1 MNAREIVRIIR
12 ELEQE
17 DDESIQ
23 QRFGTQ
29 AQAAAQSMESL
40 LAARLLEES
49 PHAALWEQFR
59 ESPESAAAA
68 LTGVLEMIFEADPAF
83 AERLDAFGSMY
94 EKAMYE
100 SEVVEKAVE
109 SEEAPAIQSDVS
121 QDLRQDVTLNA
132 AGQGQTIDKNKYLYG
147 DTVRDN
153 KPTTPISETEGVSVG
168 ESAQVMTRLGTAR
181 GLGVPQL
188 FEQLQR
194 AVRDN
199 PALSEVDKNHLV
211 VEIQAIRRQV
221 VPDEA
226 GLRTALLK
234 EKDLV
239 RRLEN
244 IQRIAPDIADF
255 LFSELASASEDV
267 PDAVQRAVA
276 QVQSP
281 PEK

>member
-17 DDESIQ
+17 DGESIQ

-59 ESPESAAAA
+59 ENPESAAAA
-68 LTGVLEMIFEADPAF
+68 LTGALEMIFEADPAF
-83 AERLDAFGSMY
+83 AERLDAFGAMY
-94 EKAMYE
+94 EKAMYA
-100 SEVVEKAVE
+100 SEVVEEEVE
-109 SEEAPAIQSDVS
+109 FEEAPQVQSDVS

-132 AGQGQTIDKNKYLYG
+132 AGQTIDKNKYLYG

-153 KPTTPISETEGVSVG
+153 KPTTPVSETEGVGVR
-168 ESAQVMTRLGTAR
+168 ESAQVMTILGTAR

-226 GLRTALLK
+226 GLRTAPPK

-255 LFSELASASEDV
+255 LFSELVSVSEDV

-276 QVQSP
+276 RVQSP
-281 PEK
+281 PEE